1 MHQLQMCSSL
11 FASVTPQPTSQQ
23 QPPQQTQGLMAGSAG
38 LSNSGDRATSG
49 PESGNGPIT
58 SSPGT
63 HVQSPTTAVFPAPLV
78 SSPRMHLH
86 MLTPLQLNGL
96 SSPSSMQAPSPY
108 FPYPMPPPLHPHS
121 VMPSP
126 HPLFVQQIHHMQ
138 QQFLQ
143 FQQYQQPQPHIQ
155 NQSQSPTIQAQQG
168 NPLSM
173 LHQPSLANISSYQS
187 YGASSSSSMAS
198 GSRSPSR
205 PGTESTGSSPDL
217 NGSLS
222 PGPVSKRNVRTRTRV
237 ANGYI
242 GGRPVRKG
250 TGDSWVVGGV
260 GIDEGDE
267 GESIYEDEEQGGEN
281 GDCDKDDEGG
291 FNEVLADAIL
301 KRPDSIGVRSGKK
314 NKQAFLEEQKLNK
327 DRELEQLED
336 NILDAVEPLAE
347 FKFPSLSDFGNVY
360 DGVHNRR
367 SSSSS
372 SSVIVSEDFGP
383 NIFDLPALVD
393 GSSSLDIVH
402 FEAVVLSQNGVEE
415 LDNRNNE
422 NRPTLKSA
430 SSSPEP
436 SERTPRREEPEPNI
450 TEEPLMKLN
459 EAEEATNVP

>member
-1 MHQLQMCSSL
+1 MYSSL

-38 LSNSGDRATSG
+38 LSNTGDIVTSAS
-49 PESGNGPIT
+49 ESCNGPTT

-63 HVQSPTTAVFPAPLV
+63 QNVQSPTAAVFPGPSV

-86 MLTPLQLNGL
+86 MLPPLQLNA
-96 SSPSSMQAPSPY
+96 SPSPSSMHASSPY
-108 FPYPMPPPLHPHS
+108 FPYPMPLPPLHHS

-126 HPLFVQQIHHMQ
+126 HPLFAQQFHNMQ

-143 FQQYQQPQPHIQ
+143 FQQYQQHQPHP
-155 NQSQSPTIQAQQG
+155 SQSPTIQAQQG

-173 LHQPSLANISSYQS
+173 MHQPSLSNISSYQS
-187 YGASSSSSMAS
+187 YVVSSSSSMAS
-198 GSRSPSR
+198 GSRSSSR

-222 PGPVSKRNVRTRTRV
+222 PGSGSKRKVRTRTQT

-242 GGRPVRKG
+242 GGRGMRKG

-267 GESIYEDEEQGGEN
+267 DESIHEDEEKGEC
-281 GDCDKDDEGG
+281 GDGDGSG
-291 FNEVLADAIL
+291 FNEILADAIL

-314 NKQAFLEEQKLNK
+314 NKQALLEKEMEEGKMNK
-327 DRELEQLED
+327 DRELEPLED
-336 NILDAVEPLAE
+336 NILDAVEPLTE
-347 FKFPSLSDFGNVY
+347 FKFPSLSDFGDVY
-360 DGVHNRR
+360 DGGHNRR

-372 SSVIVSEDFGP
+372 SVFVSEDLGP
-383 NIFDLPALVD
+383 NIFDLPALAD
-393 GSSSLDIVH
+393 GSSQDIVH
-402 FEAVVLSQNGVEE
+402 FEADVSRNGVVE
-415 LDNRNNE
+415 LDNRNDSENE
-422 NRPTLKSA
+422 LTLKTA
-430 SSSPEP
+430 SSSPE
-436 SERTPRREEPEPNI
+436 SERTPRREESESNI
-450 TEEPLMKLN
+450 TQPLMNLN